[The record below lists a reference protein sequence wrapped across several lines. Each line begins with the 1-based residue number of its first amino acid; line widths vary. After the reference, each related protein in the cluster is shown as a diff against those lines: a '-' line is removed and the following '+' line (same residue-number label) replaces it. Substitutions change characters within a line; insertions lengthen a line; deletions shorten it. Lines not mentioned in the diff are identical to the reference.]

1 MNKKPRFTNI
11 FIKIQSRNIYSVL
24 SPEQYFKPKAT
35 RSSITASN
43 QIQLQHLHLVKIS
56 RTKLHNLSTLNTSRY
71 IQRSSFPI
79 TPTERNNRPS
89 CPTPV
94 LQRSWTILESP
105 LDKEKAKTGGS
116 PRQQECPM
124 LVQLLDDC
132 VNLIVHGT
140 VPEDVFSARLY
151 VNRVMSSLTHAFT
164 MDDKRRSEWR
174 SQRELETR
182 AKISQTFHVCKRRL
196 SILLAT
202 QQVS

>member
-1 MNKKPRFTNI
+1 
-11 FIKIQSRNIYSVL
+11 
-24 SPEQYFKPKAT
+24 
-35 RSSITASN
+35 
-43 QIQLQHLHLVKIS
+43 
-56 RTKLHNLSTLNTSRY
+56 
-71 IQRSSFPI
+71 
-79 TPTERNNRPS
+79 
-89 CPTPV
+89 
-94 LQRSWTILESP
+94 
-105 LDKEKAKTGGS
+105 
-116 PRQQECPM
+116 M

-202 QQVS
+202 QQVSWDETLCEFKGPDGCRHFFLFLVGNVGTELLRIGRKPNGAGLRYGVGQSLFSRAVYSSLLNCSTVRLYLSAMSKVAREIISCITCGLLMLFVYYC